1 MFYWHREEGNPLM
14 KTFFSILA
22 GSAFAIATL
31 LLVGIYWFFSVFA
44 HVTSLILLPFR
55 KLLS

>member
-1 MFYWHREEGNPLM
+1 M

-22 GSAFAIATL
+22 GTAFAIATL